1 MSCSLD
7 HYSGRHPR
15 KRALMFTVML
25 TFRCVLRGHFEL
37 ASSVLSTLQN
47 HPSSAL
53 KRLTQSCLDLL
64 SEVPRSTSHI
74 YAYESSFLSAFRKW
88 RSQVSAIIARL
99 GVEMDEFQEEIEE
112 QEREDG
118 DGNLDACADER
129 LSWEAG
135 FSLLLKILV
144 GDVEVIADAS
154 EDGWRS
160 ALAAWCLLIRPGLKR
175 DDLP

>member
-1 MSCSLD
+1 
-7 HYSGRHPR
+7 
-15 KRALMFTVML
+15 ML
-25 TFRCVLRGHFEL
+25 QWYRCVLRGHFEL
-37 ASSVLSTLQN
+37 ASSILSTLTN
-47 HPSSAL
+47 HPSTAL

-74 YAYESSFLSAFRKW
+74 YAYESNFLSAFRKW

-99 GVEMDEFQEEIEE
+99 EVEMDEFQEEIEE
-112 QEREDG
+112 QEREENG
-118 DGNLDACADER
+118 DDNLDACADER
-129 LSWEAG
+129 LSWQAG
-135 FSLLLKILV
+135 FSLLLRILV

-160 ALAAWCLLIRPGLKR
+160 ALSAWCLLVRPGLKR